1 MLQIKNLYVSI
12 DNKPVLNGVDLTIKP
27 GEIHAL
33 MGPNGSGKS
42 TLSNVIMGHPKYTV
56 TDGDIL
62 FNGESILKLPSHK
75 RALMGLFLA
84 FQYPKEISGITLEEF
99 LLSAYRAHQKILR
112 PGKPPILVFRFK
124 KMLKEMMNKFKMDE
138 KFAGRYLNQG
148 FSGGEKKKSEVLQM
162 ALLKPKLAILDE
174 MDSGLDVDALKI
186 VSNEVNELHKSNN
199 QMGVLIVTH
208 YHHILKH
215 IYPDFVHVLKKGKI
229 VKSGGKEFAYDVCK
243 TGYENIS

>member
-1 MLQIKNLYVSI
+1 
-12 DNKPVLNGVDLTIKP
+12 
-27 GEIHAL
+27 
-33 MGPNGSGKS
+33 
-42 TLSNVIMGHPKYTV
+42 
-56 TDGDIL
+56 
-62 FNGESILKLPSHK
+62 
-75 RALMGLFLA
+75 
-84 FQYPKEISGITLEEF
+84 
-99 LLSAYRAHQKILR
+99 
-112 PGKPPILVFRFK
+112 
-124 KMLKEMMNKFKMDE
+124 MNKFKMDE

-186 VSNEVNELHKSNN
+186 VSNGVNELHKSNN
-199 QMGVLIVTH
+199 QMGALIVTH